1 MSVKNIL
8 AIYLIYISLQPQKN
22 KGMSK
27 KNKKKY
33 FGNKKVKIQNT
44 AMEQNTDKEMTGNE
58 TELTDEKEENL
69 SENNGQNVSQE
80 EKSENTSEETDNVS
94 EENKK
99 ESEDTEKAA
108 EDFETKYNELND
120 RYLRLMA
127 EFDNYRKRTLKEKME
142 LTKNGGEDVLKGILP
157 VVDNM
162 ERAIKSLET
171 AKDMEAVKEGIDLI
185 YKKFQEFL
193 TAKGLK
199 EIEAQGLELDTDKHE
214 AVTKFPAPSE
224 DLKGKIIDVIEKGYT
239 LNDKVIRY
247 AKVVIGE

>member
-8 AIYLIYISLQPQKN
+8 AIYLNYISLQPQKN

-27 KNKKKY
+27 KNKKKHFDY
-33 FGNKKVKIQNT
+33 KKVKKQNT
-44 AMEQNTDKEMTGNE
+44 EMEQKTEQQNPVEE
-58 TELTDEKEENL
+58 TLEKDNL
-69 SENNGQNVSQE
+69 SENDSQNVSE
-80 EKSENTSEETDNVS
+80 EQTDTTESAETDKTSEETTDNQ
-94 EENKK
+94 E
-99 ESEDTEKAA
+99 TQQPA

-142 LTKNGGEDVLKGILP
+142 LTKTGGEDVLKGILP

-171 AKDMEAVKEGIDLI
+171 AKDLEAVKEGIDLI

>member
-1 MSVKNIL
+1 
-8 AIYLIYISLQPQKN
+8 
-22 KGMSK
+22 
-27 KNKKKY
+27 
-33 FGNKKVKIQNT
+33 
-44 AMEQNTDKEMTGNE
+44 MEQKTANSEAQETDSQT
-58 TELTDEKEENL
+58 ENL
-69 SENNGQNVSQE
+69 SENDVQNVSADTQTD
-80 EKSENTSEETDNVS
+80 SQTRSSDNVS
-94 EENKK
+94 EEKSDNMTEESTSEGENSAPK
-99 ESEDTEKAA
+99 EEN
-108 EDFETKYNELND
+108 FEEKYNELND

-162 ERAIKSLET
+162 ERAMKSMET
-171 AKDMEAVKEGIDLI
+171 ATDTEAVKEGINLI

-193 TAKGLK
+193 TGKGLK
-199 EIEAQGLELDTDKHE
+199 EIEAQGLDLDTDKHE

>member
-1 MSVKNIL
+1 
-8 AIYLIYISLQPQKN
+8 
-22 KGMSK
+22 MSK
-27 KNKKKY
+27 RNRRKH
-33 FGNKKVKIQNT
+33 FDNKKVNKQNIT
-44 AMEQNTDKEMTGNE
+44 MEQKTANSEAQETDSQ
-58 TELTDEKEENL
+58 TEDL
-69 SENNGQNVSQE
+69 SENDAQNVSPDAQTD
-80 EKSENTSEETDNVS
+80 SQTQSSDNVS
-94 EENKK
+94 EEKSDNMTEESTSEGENSAPK
-99 ESEDTEKAA
+99 EEN
-108 EDFETKYNELND
+108 FEEKYNELND

-162 ERAIKSLET
+162 ERAMKSMET
-171 AKDMEAVKEGIDLI
+171 ATDTEAVKEGINLI

-193 TAKGLK
+193 TGKGLK

>member
-1 MSVKNIL
+1 
-8 AIYLIYISLQPQKN
+8 
-22 KGMSK
+22 MSK
-27 KNKKKY
+27 KNKKKHFDY
-33 FGNKKVKIQNT
+33 KKVKKQNT
-44 AMEQNTDKEMTGNE
+44 EMEQKTEQQNPVEE
-58 TELTDEKEENL
+58 TLEKDNL
-69 SENNGQNVSQE
+69 SENDSQNVSE
-80 EKSENTSEETDNVS
+80 EQTDTTESAETDKTSEETTDNQ
-94 EENKK
+94 E
-99 ESEDTEKAA
+99 AQQPA

-142 LTKNGGEDVLKGILP
+142 LTKTGGEDVLKGILP

-171 AKDMEAVKEGIDLI
+171 AKDLEAVKEGIDLI

-214 AVTKFPAPSE
+214 AVTKFPAPSA

>member
-1 MSVKNIL
+1 
-8 AIYLIYISLQPQKN
+8 
-22 KGMSK
+22 
-27 KNKKKY
+27 
-33 FGNKKVKIQNT
+33 
-44 AMEQNTDKEMTGNE
+44 MEQKTEQQNPVEE
-58 TELTDEKEENL
+58 TLEKDNL
-69 SENNGQNVSQE
+69 SENGSQNVSE
-80 EKSENTSEETDNVS
+80 EQTDTTESAETDKTSEETTDNQ
-94 EENKK
+94 E
-99 ESEDTEKAA
+99 AQQPA

-142 LTKNGGEDVLKGILP
+142 LTKTGGEDVLKGILP

-171 AKDMEAVKEGIDLI
+171 AKDLEAVKEGIDLI

>member
-1 MSVKNIL
+1 
-8 AIYLIYISLQPQKN
+8 
-22 KGMSK
+22 
-27 KNKKKY
+27 
-33 FGNKKVKIQNT
+33 
-44 AMEQNTDKEMTGNE
+44 MEQKTANSEAQETDSQT
-58 TELTDEKEENL
+58 ENL
-69 SENNGQNVSQE
+69 SENDAQNVSPDAQTD
-80 EKSENTSEETDNVS
+80 SQTQSSDNVS
-94 EENKK
+94 EEKSDNMTEESTSEGENSAPK
-99 ESEDTEKAA
+99 EEN
-108 EDFETKYNELND
+108 FEEKYNELND

-162 ERAIKSLET
+162 ERAMKSMET
-171 AKDMEAVKEGIDLI
+171 ATDTEAVKEGINLI

-193 TAKGLK
+193 TGKGLK

>member
-1 MSVKNIL
+1 MSRR
-8 AIYLIYISLQPQKN
+8 N
-22 KGMSK
+22 KRK
-27 KNKKKY
+27 HFDY
-33 FGNKKVKIQNT
+33 KKVKKQHTDMEEKTEQQNPI
-44 AMEQNTDKEMTGNE
+44 EEN
-58 TELTDEKEENL
+58 LEKDNL
-69 SENNGQNVSQE
+69 SENDSQNVSEDQTDTA
-80 EKSENTSEETDNVS
+80 ENVETDKTSEEQSVNGEES
-94 EENKK
+94 KPEEN
-99 ESEDTEKAA
+99 
-108 EDFETKYNELND
+108 FEVKYNELND

-171 AKDMEAVKEGIDLI
+171 AKDMEAVKEGINLI

-193 TAKGLK
+193 TTKGLK

-214 AVTKFPAPSE
+214 AVTKFTAPSE

>member
-1 MSVKNIL
+1 MSRR
-8 AIYLIYISLQPQKN
+8 N
-22 KGMSK
+22 KRK
-27 KNKKKY
+27 HFDY
-33 FGNKKVKIQNT
+33 KKVKKQHTDMEEKTEQQNPV
-44 AMEQNTDKEMTGNE
+44 EEN
-58 TELTDEKEENL
+58 LEKDNL
-69 SENNGQNVSQE
+69 SENDSQNVSEDQTDTA
-80 EKSENTSEETDNVS
+80 ENVETDKTSEEQSVNGEES
-94 EENKK
+94 KPEEN
-99 ESEDTEKAA
+99 
-108 EDFETKYNELND
+108 FEVKYNELND

-171 AKDMEAVKEGIDLI
+171 AKDMEAVKEGINLI

-193 TAKGLK
+193 TTKGLK

-214 AVTKFPAPSE
+214 AVTKFTAPSE

>member
-1 MSVKNIL
+1 
-8 AIYLIYISLQPQKN
+8 
-22 KGMSK
+22 MSK
-27 KNKKKY
+27 RNRRKH
-33 FGNKKVKIQNT
+33 FDNKKVNKQNIT
-44 AMEQNTDKEMTGNE
+44 MEQKTANSEAQETDSQT
-58 TELTDEKEENL
+58 ENL
-69 SENNGQNVSQE
+69 SENDAQNVSPDTQTD
-80 EKSENTSEETDNVS
+80 SQTQSSDNVS
-94 EENKK
+94 EEKSDNMTEESTSEGENSAPK
-99 ESEDTEKAA
+99 EEN
-108 EDFETKYNELND
+108 FEEKYNELND

-162 ERAIKSLET
+162 ERAMKSMET
-171 AKDMEAVKEGIDLI
+171 ATDTEAVKEGINLI

-193 TAKGLK
+193 TGKGLK

>member
-1 MSVKNIL
+1 
-8 AIYLIYISLQPQKN
+8 
-22 KGMSK
+22 
-27 KNKKKY
+27 
-33 FGNKKVKIQNT
+33 
-44 AMEQNTDKEMTGNE
+44 MEQNTEKEMTDNE
-58 TELTDEKEENL
+58 TELTDTQKENVAEND
-69 SENNGQNVSQE
+69 GQNVSE
-80 EKSENTSEETDNVS
+80 DENSENTAEETDKMTEGKMS
-94 EENKK
+94 EEP
-99 ESEDTEKAA
+99 A
-108 EDFETKYNELND
+108 EDFEAKYNELND

-193 TAKGLK
+193 SAKGLK

>member
-1 MSVKNIL
+1 
-8 AIYLIYISLQPQKN
+8 
-22 KGMSK
+22 MSK
-27 KNKKKY
+27 KNKKKHFDY
-33 FGNKKVKIQNT
+33 KKVKKQNT
-44 AMEQNTDKEMTGNE
+44 EMEQKTEQQNPVEE
-58 TELTDEKEENL
+58 TLEKDNL
-69 SENNGQNVSQE
+69 SENDSQNVSE
-80 EKSENTSEETDNVS
+80 EQTDTTESAETDKTSEETTDNQ
-94 EENKK
+94 E
-99 ESEDTEKAA
+99 AQQPA

-142 LTKNGGEDVLKGILP
+142 LTKTGGEDVLKGILP

-171 AKDMEAVKEGIDLI
+171 AKDLEAVKEGIDLI